1 MKNIY
6 LLLIAITLQL
16 NAQTPPEL
24 NWSLNPKN
32 GPTSGS
38 FIVSKVIFDEV
49 SSEFNSLPIT
59 IGNFTNTGNFNYGND
74 AAFDYFEDA
83 IGDNI
88 NTFITKHNENDEVI
102 WVKKIHGDG
111 VYTATGAIVVGNF
124 FYVVGELNGTVDFN
138 PGSATANRT
147 SNSEKN
153 IVIAKYD
160 LNGFYVN
167 SKLIGGSGLVSA
179 HKIVNNGNKLAI
191 IGELEGTVD
200 FDPNIGVYN
209 LTSSGEKDGYV
220 SLYNTNLAHQWTQQY
235 GDIGT
240 DTVKDIAIDGSYVYT
255 SATAQSTGVSCVNNS
270 VGVDPNSF
278 IGDYTLTTLQT
289 GIFDSAV
296 FLNGNVTIVQ
306 GNAPTDRVMS
316 VAPYPEF
323 GAFPPMNFT
332 FSLVCGDVIVPTGQV
347 TGVGCGSSTT
357 IGPADTT
364 GSFDLG
370 DDSSFNII
378 FADDEGGSC
387 GPPYIAEIT
396 LTKNGEPIISDE
408 EVDFSIVAL
417 DGKHHS
423 DLVVY
428 NTTNG
433 EVQSSTSI
441 GSQIDTPLNEIYNNI
456 HISSNGEIFVLGNF
470 QGENRF
476 LTYDAVQ
483 SDLLVPE
490 VNTGSPINRIFLS
503 KFEPIASKIEGLN
516 NNLATWAGAGA
527 SDFDIIGSSAPGGV
541 NQMYF
546 DSTEPNIALR
556 YIYLVQGE
564 IYFNSAGQSWGQL
577 DADNQ
582 VLTSIEAGGVGIS
595 IEEEGYYVV
604 KLDYSTGPEI
614 ILEKIPEFIMSEYV
628 SIRDVEDFNNKT
640 VLSHLNQDN
649 NSLTITY
656 SSYSFNSPG
665 GIYYENDSSGG
676 NEIFPSESTDSEG
689 NAIYTYD
696 YLQSVIS
703 EVSLTDYQILWEKA
717 GPPIN
722 LVSCELIPGTEFIF
736 YLFNGYP
743 GSVELDP
750 RADSEDI
757 INSGFSK
764 VSKYLLDGEYD
775 SSLSFNPR
783 INFQINY
790 HIHNQISADG
800 SKYFVGHNRAGLDF
814 NNDNN
819 LDLDADPA
827 NSNSFYI
834 RKYNSSNEFMWMK
847 SIGNPSDVNP
857 TAINVYAIAED
868 SQNNLLLYG
877 TYYGDL
883 DFDTLSSNGLM
894 SNPTD
899 TFRYFMAKYS
909 SNGNLIWA
917 KDWADVS
924 YQGLGSI
931 SFRNRFVLDNSDNMY
946 FLATLYSNENADSI
960 DIDPSDEAAYYINF
974 PQENTWYS
982 SIIKFDSDLNVIYAK
997 LMDSEL
1003 SLTGIFNGLD
1013 NGIAINNEVLQFLYV
1028 GVFDGGESDEST
1040 LIDVDVSEENEILVE
1055 SFGREIL
1062 VNYNLD
1068 GEYIEHHELASNLNN
1083 PQFLFH
1089 SRSSKPIVDAENNIY
1104 TKSIYYYNRDEGG
1117 YNSPQLI
1124 RKFNSNYELQW
1135 EKTISNNDLNLASMY
1150 PAQLHSSGLIFYKFN
1165 YFDYLDLS
1173 DVGAGIIYSEAP
1185 FNAGSAIV
1193 ALDTNNGELVH
1204 LKNYPN
1210 NSRYTEFSVSD
1221 EELLVSGNYNN
1232 QLELG
1237 FNSSAIDYTAYN
1249 TVSEQ
1254 FYASYLLSES
1264 LGIDSNTS
1272 EINWTVFP
1280 NPTSDVITIK
1290 INSLDFSELYN
1301 ALGQRILVSKSPDIS
1316 LSGLKA
1322 GLYFVKV
1329 FDKSGREFIKKII
1342 KK

>member
-1 MKNIY
+1 MKKLIILLLFSNY
-6 LLLIAITLQL
+6 LL
-16 NAQTPPEL
+16 AQTPPEL

-32 GPTSGS
+32 GPTSGE
-38 FIVSKVIFDEV
+38 FTISKVIFDQV

-102 WVKKIHGDG
+102 WIKKIHGDG
-111 VYTATGAIVVGNF
+111 VYTATGAIVAGNF

-200 FDPNIGVYN
+200 FDPNNGVYN

-220 SLYNTNLAHQWTQQY
+220 SVYNTNLAHQWTQQY

-240 DTVKDIAIDGSYVYT
+240 DTMKDIAIDGPYVYT
-255 SATAQSTGVSCVNNS
+255 TATAQSTGVDCSL
-270 VGVDPNSF
+270 DPNSF
-278 IGDYTLTTLQT
+278 IGDYTLTFEGG
-289 GIFDSAV
+289 GIAAA
-296 FLNGNVTIVQ
+296 
-306 GNAPTDRVMS
+306 GNAPVWGDGTVVTLSAGANETGRVFTVGCYPDFAFGLPDTDYGITLNCEYGAILNGEINGTTTGIGCS
-316 VAPYPEF
+316 STNLISLQSTTSN
-323 GAFPPMNFT
+323 GAFDPTDDSVFTLNFT
-332 FSLVCGDVIVPTGQV
+332 EDV
-347 TGVGCGSSTT
+347 
-357 IGPADTT
+357 
-364 GSFDLG
+364 
-370 DDSSFNII
+370 
-378 FADDEGGSC
+378 GGFSC
-387 GPPYIAEIT
+387 GAAELTSYT

-408 EVDFSIVAL
+408 EFDFSIVAF
-417 DGKHHS
+417 DGIHHS

-428 NTTNG
+428 DITNG
-433 EVQSSTSI
+433 EVQSSTSV
-441 GSQIDTPLNEIYNNI
+441 GSQIYTPLNNINNNI
-456 HISSNGEIFVLGNF
+456 HISSNGEIFVLGCY
-470 QGENRF
+470 QGANRF

-490 VNTGSPINRIFLS
+490 IPNSQSSFNRIFLS

-516 NNLATWAGAGA
+516 NNLATSAA

-541 NQMYF
+541 NQMFF
-546 DSTEPNIALR
+546 DSAEPNIALR
-556 YIYLVQGE
+556 YTYLVQGE
-564 IYFNSAGQSWGQL
+564 IYFNGAGQTWGQL
-577 DADNQ
+577 DADNL

-614 ILEKIPEFIMSEYV
+614 ILEKIPDFIMSEYV
-628 SIRDVEDFNNKT
+628 SIKDVADYNNINKI

-656 SSYSFNSPG
+656 SSYG
-665 GIYYENDSSGG
+665 GQYYENGSN
-676 NEIFPSESTDSEG
+676 NETFTPEFDSEG

-696 YLQSVIS
+696 FVQSVIS

-722 LVSCELIPGTEFIF
+722 LENCELIPSTEFIF
-736 YLFNGYP
+736 YLINGYS
-743 GSVELDP
+743 GSLELDP

-757 INSGFSK
+757 IESGFSK

-775 SSLSFNPR
+775 SSFSFNPR
-783 INFQINY
+783 INFQTNY
-790 HIHNQISADG
+790 HVHNHISADG

-819 LDLDADPA
+819 LDLDADPV

-847 SIGNPSDVNP
+847 SIGNSSDTQSDTVVNVFW
-857 TAINVYAIAED
+857 ISED
-868 SQNNLLLYG
+868 SQNNLLLFGQYL
-877 TYYGDL
+877 GDL
-883 DFDTLSSNGLM
+883 DFDSSTTNGLISSTTIM
-894 SNPTD
+894 G
-899 TFRYFMAKYS
+899 FMAKYS
-909 SNGNLIWA
+909 PEGDLIWVKNMRSDA
-917 KDWADVS
+917 AQINFNGRHKIV
-924 YQGLGSI
+924 
-931 SFRNRFVLDNSDNMY
+931 VDNNDNMY
-946 FLATLYSNENADSI
+946 FLTTMFSNENADSI
-960 DIDPSDEAAYYINF
+960 DIDPRDEAAYYINF
-974 PQENTWYS
+974 PQGNTWYS
-982 SIIKFDSDLNVIYAK
+982 SIIKFDSELNVIYAK

-1003 SLTGIFNGLD
+1003 SLTGIFNGSD
-1013 NGIAINNEVLQFLYV
+1013 NIIGINNEVLQFLYV
-1028 GVFDGGESDEST
+1028 GAFQSGDNENESR
-1040 LIDVDVSEENEILVE
+1040 LIDVDISEENEILVE
-1055 SFGREIL
+1055 SYGREIL

-1068 GEYIEHHELASNLNN
+1068 GEYIDHHELANNLNN
-1083 PQFLFH
+1083 PQNLFH
-1089 SRSSKPIVDAENNIY
+1089 SRSSRPIVDAENNIY
-1104 TKSIYYYNRDEGG
+1104 TKSIYYYSRDEGG
-1117 YNSPQLI
+1117 WDSPQLI

-1135 EKTISNNDLNLASMY
+1135 EKTISNNDLNLGSMY

-1165 YFDYLDLS
+1165 YYDYLDLS

-1193 ALDTNNGELVH
+1193 AIDTNNGELVH

-1221 EELLVSGNYNN
+1221 EELLVSGNYAN

-1280 NPTSDVITIK
+1280 NPTSDVITIQ
-1290 INSLDFSELYN
+1290 ISSLDFSELYN
-1301 ALGQRILVSKSPDIS
+1301 SLGQRILISKSPDIS
-1316 LSGLKA
+1316 LSNLKA

-1329 FDKSGREFIKKII
+1329 FDKSGREFTKKII

>member
-6 LLLIAITLQL
+6 LLLIGIALQL

-111 VYTATGAIVVGNF
+111 VFTATGAIVVGNF
-124 FYVVGELNGTVDFN
+124 FYIVGELNGTVDFN

-235 GDIGT
+235 GNIGT
-240 DTVKDIAIDGSYVYT
+240 DTMKDIAIDGSYVYT
-255 SATAQSTGVSCVNNS
+255 TATAQSTGFACSNYTVPDSY
-270 VGVDPNSF
+270 

-289 GIFDSAV
+289 GIYDSAV
-296 FLNGNVTIVQ
+296 FLNETVTIVQ
-306 GNAPTDRVMS
+306 GNEPNERVMS
-316 VAPYPEF
+316 VSPYPEF
-323 GAFPPMNFT
+323 GAFPAINFT

-378 FADDEGGSC
+378 FTDDEGESC
-387 GPPYIAEIT
+387 GTPYIAEIT

-408 EVDFSIVAL
+408 EFDDSIIAL
-417 DGKHHS
+417 DGIHHS

-428 NTTNG
+428 DITNG
-433 EVQSSTSI
+433 EVQSSTSV
-441 GSQIDTPLNEIYNNI
+441 GSQIYTPLNEINNNI
-456 HISSNGEIFVLGNF
+456 HISSNGEIFVLGSY
-470 QGENRF
+470 QGANRF

-490 VNTGSPINRIFLS
+490 IPGTQASIINRIFLS

-516 NNLATWAGAGA
+516 NNLATSAA

-556 YIYLVQGE
+556 YIYLIQGE
-564 IYFNSAGQSWGQL
+564 IYFNGAGQIWGQL

-582 VLTSIEAGGVGIS
+582 VLTSGGAGIS

-604 KLDYSTGPEI
+604 KLDYTTLEI
-614 ILEKIPEFIMSEYV
+614 ILEKIPDFIMSEYV
-628 SIRDVEDFNNKT
+628 SIRDVVDYYNKT
-640 VLSHLNQDN
+640 VLSHLNEDN

-656 SSYSFNSPG
+656 SSYYGTPG
-665 GIYYENDSSGG
+665 GGYYDNDGVYY
-676 NEIFPSESTDSEG
+676 EIFPSESTDSEG

-696 YLQSVIS
+696 YVQSVIS

-722 LVSCELIPGTEFIF
+722 LLNCELIPGTEFIF
-736 YLFNGYP
+736 YLINVNS
-743 GSVELDP
+743 GSVDLDP

-783 INFQINY
+783 INFQVNY
-790 HIHNQISADG
+790 HVHNHISADG

-819 LDLDADPA
+819 LDLDPDPV
-827 NSNSFYI
+827 NSNSFYL

-857 TAINVYAIAED
+857 TDVNVYAIAED

-877 TYYGDL
+877 SYYGDL

-894 SNPTD
+894 SNPTT

-924 YQGLGSI
+924 YQGLGRI
-931 SFRNRFVLDNSDNMY
+931 STRNRFVLDNSDNMY
-946 FLATLYSNENADSI
+946 FLATLYSNENADPI

-974 PQENTWYS
+974 PQGNTWYS
-982 SIIKFDSDLNVIYAK
+982 SIMKFDSDLSVIYAK

-1003 SLTGIFNGLD
+1003 SLTGIFNGEG

-1028 GVFDGGESDEST
+1028 GAFQTDDNESR
-1040 LIDVDVSEENEILVE
+1040 LIDVDLSEENEVLVE
-1055 SFGREIL
+1055 SYGREII

-1083 PQFLFH
+1083 PQNLFH
-1089 SRSSKPIVDAENNIY
+1089 SRSSRPIADGENNIY
-1104 TKSIYYYNRDEGG
+1104 TKSIYYYTRDEGG
-1117 YNSPQLI
+1117 WDSPQLI

-1185 FNAGSAIV
+1185 SNAGSAIV
-1193 ALDTNNGELVH
+1193 ALDNNSGELVH

-1237 FNSSAIDYTAYN
+1237 FNSSAIDYNTYN

>member
-6 LLLIAITLQL
+6 LLLIGIALQL

-111 VYTATGAIVVGNF
+111 VFTATGAIVVGNF
-124 FYVVGELNGTVDFN
+124 FYIVGELNGTVDFN

-235 GDIGT
+235 GNIGT
-240 DTVKDIAIDGSYVYT
+240 DTMKDIAIDGSYVYT
-255 SATAQSTGVSCVNNS
+255 TATAQSTGFACSNYTVPDSY
-270 VGVDPNSF
+270 

-289 GIFDSAV
+289 GIYDSAV
-296 FLNGNVTIVQ
+296 FLNETVTIVQ
-306 GNAPTDRVMS
+306 GNEPNERVMS
-316 VAPYPEF
+316 VSPYPEF
-323 GAFPPMNFT
+323 GAFPAINFT

-378 FADDEGGSC
+378 FTDDEGESC
-387 GPPYIAEIT
+387 GTPYIAEIT

-408 EVDFSIVAL
+408 EFDDSIIAL
-417 DGKHHS
+417 DGIHHS

-428 NTTNG
+428 DITNG
-433 EVQSSTSI
+433 EVQSSTSV
-441 GSQIDTPLNEIYNNI
+441 GSQIYTPLNEINNNI
-456 HISSNGEIFVLGNF
+456 HISSNGEIFVLGSY
-470 QGENRF
+470 QGANRF

-490 VNTGSPINRIFLS
+490 IPGTQASIINRIFLS

-516 NNLATWAGAGA
+516 NNLATSAA

-556 YIYLVQGE
+556 YIYLIQGE
-564 IYFNSAGQSWGQL
+564 IYFNGAGQIWGQL

-582 VLTSIEAGGVGIS
+582 VLTSGGAGIS

-604 KLDYSTGPEI
+604 KLDYTTLEI
-614 ILEKIPEFIMSEYV
+614 ILEKIPDFIMSEYV
-628 SIRDVEDFNNKT
+628 SIRDVVDYYNKT
-640 VLSHLNQDN
+640 VLSHLNEDN

-656 SSYSFNSPG
+656 SSYYGTPG
-665 GIYYENDSSGG
+665 GGYYDNDGVYY
-676 NEIFPSESTDSEG
+676 EIFPSESTDSEG

-696 YLQSVIS
+696 YVQSVIS

-722 LVSCELIPGTEFIF
+722 LLNCELIPGTEFIF
-736 YLFNGYP
+736 YLINVNS
-743 GSVELDP
+743 GSVDLDP

-783 INFQINY
+783 INFQVNY
-790 HIHNQISADG
+790 HVHNHISADG

-819 LDLDADPA
+819 LDLDPDPV
-827 NSNSFYI
+827 NSNSFYL

-857 TAINVYAIAED
+857 TDVNVYAIAED

-877 TYYGDL
+877 SYYGDL

-894 SNPTD
+894 SNPTT

-924 YQGLGSI
+924 YQGLGRI
-931 SFRNRFVLDNSDNMY
+931 STRNRFVLDNSDNMY
-946 FLATLYSNENADSI
+946 FLATLYSNENADPI

-974 PQENTWYS
+974 PQGNTWYS
-982 SIIKFDSDLNVIYAK
+982 SIMKFDSDLSVIYAK

-1003 SLTGIFNGLD
+1003 SLTGIFNGEG

-1028 GVFDGGESDEST
+1028 GAFQTDDNESR
-1040 LIDVDVSEENEILVE
+1040 LIDVDLSEENEVLVE
-1055 SFGREIL
+1055 SYGREII

-1083 PQFLFH
+1083 PQNLFH
-1089 SRSSKPIVDAENNIY
+1089 SRSSRPIADGENNIY
-1104 TKSIYYYNRDEGG
+1104 TKSIYYYTRDEGG
-1117 YNSPQLI
+1117 WDSPQLI

-1185 FNAGSAIV
+1185 SNAGSAIV
-1193 ALDTNNGELVH
+1193 ALDTNSGELVH

-1237 FNSSAIDYTAYN
+1237 FNSSAIDYNTYN

>member
-6 LLLIAITLQL
+6 LLLIGIALQL

-32 GPTSGS
+32 GASSGS

-102 WVKKIHGDG
+102 WVKKIHGNG

-306 GNAPTDRVMS
+306 GNEPTDRVMS

-323 GAFPPMNFT
+323 GTFPPMNFT

-408 EVDFSIVAL
+408 EFDFSIVAL

-428 NTTNG
+428 DITNG
-433 EVQSSTSI
+433 EVQSSTSV
-441 GSQIDTPLNEIYNNI
+441 GSQIDTPLNEINNNI
-456 HISSNGEIFVLGNF
+456 HISSNGEIFVLGSY
-470 QGENRF
+470 QGANRF

-490 VNTGSPINRIFLS
+490 VIQNQGPLNRIFLS
-503 KFEPIASKIEGLN
+503 KFEPIASKIQGLN
-516 NNLATWAGAGA
+516 TYLTNSTA

-546 DSTEPNIALR
+546 NPADASIALR

-564 IYFNSAGQSWGQL
+564 IYFNGVGQTWGQL

-604 KLDYSTGPEI
+604 KLDYSNGVEI
-614 ILEKIPEFIMSEYV
+614 ILEKIPDFIMSEYV
-628 SIRDVEDFNNKT
+628 SVRDVVDYNNKT

-656 SSYSFNSPG
+656 SSYSINSG
-665 GIYYENDSSGG
+665 GSYYENEGG
-676 NEIFPSESTDSEG
+676 TFYEIFPPESTDSEG
-689 NAIYTYD
+689 NGIYTYD
-696 YLQSVIS
+696 YLWSVIS

-722 LVSCELIPGTEFIF
+722 LVNCELIPGTEFIF
-736 YLFNGYP
+736 YLINEYGY
-743 GSVELDP
+743 SLELDP

-757 INSGFSK
+757 INSNFSK

-783 INFQINY
+783 INFQTNY
-790 HIHNQISADG
+790 HVHNHISADG

-819 LDLDADPA
+819 LDLDADPV

-847 SIGNPSDVNP
+847 LIGNPSDVNP
-857 TAINVYAIAED
+857 TTVNVYAIAED

-899 TFRYFMAKYS
+899 TFRYFMAKYN

-931 SFRNRFVLDNSDNMY
+931 STRNRFVLDNSDNMY

-960 DIDPSDEAAYYINF
+960 DIDPRDEAAYYINF
-974 PQENTWYS
+974 PQGNTWYS

-1003 SLTGIFNGLD
+1003 SLTGIFNGED

-1028 GVFDGGESDEST
+1028 GAFQSGDNDNESR
-1040 LIDVDVSEENEILVE
+1040 LIDVDLSEENEVLVE
-1055 SFGREIL
+1055 SYGREIL
-1062 VNYNLD
+1062 VNYSLD
-1068 GEYIEHHELASNLNN
+1068 GEYIDHHELASNLNN
-1083 PQFLFH
+1083 PQNLFH
-1089 SRSSKPIVDAENNIY
+1089 SRSSRPIVDAENNIY

-1117 YNSPQLI
+1117 WDSPQLI

-1322 GLYFVKV
+1322 GLYFIKV

>member
-6 LLLIAITLQL
+6 LLLIGIALQL

-111 VYTATGAIVVGNF
+111 VFTATGAIVVGNF
-124 FYVVGELNGTVDFN
+124 FYIVGELNGTVDFN

-235 GDIGT
+235 GNIGT
-240 DTVKDIAIDGSYVYT
+240 DTMKDIAIDGSYVYT
-255 SATAQSTGVSCVNNS
+255 TATAQSTGFACSNYTVPDSY
-270 VGVDPNSF
+270 

-289 GIFDSAV
+289 GIYDSAV
-296 FLNGNVTIVQ
+296 FLNETVTIVQ
-306 GNAPTDRVMS
+306 GNEPNERVMS
-316 VAPYPEF
+316 VSPYPEF
-323 GAFPPMNFT
+323 GAFPAINFT

-378 FADDEGGSC
+378 FTDDEGESC
-387 GPPYIAEIT
+387 GTPYIAEIT

-408 EVDFSIVAL
+408 EFDDSIIAL
-417 DGKHHS
+417 DGIHHS

-428 NTTNG
+428 DITNG
-433 EVQSSTSI
+433 EVQSSTSV
-441 GSQIDTPLNEIYNNI
+441 GSQIYTPLNEINNNI
-456 HISSNGEIFVLGNF
+456 HISSNGEIFVLGSY
-470 QGENRF
+470 QGANRF

-490 VNTGSPINRIFLS
+490 IPGTQASIINRIFLS

-516 NNLATWAGAGA
+516 NNLATSAA

-556 YIYLVQGE
+556 YIYLIQGE
-564 IYFNSAGQSWGQL
+564 IYFNGAGQIWGQL

-582 VLTSIEAGGVGIS
+582 VLTSGGAGIS

-604 KLDYSTGPEI
+604 KLDYTTLEI
-614 ILEKIPEFIMSEYV
+614 ILEKIPDFIMSEYV
-628 SIRDVEDFNNKT
+628 SIRDVVDYYNKT
-640 VLSHLNQDN
+640 VLSHLNEDN

-656 SSYSFNSPG
+656 SSYYGTPG
-665 GIYYENDSSGG
+665 GGYYDNDGVYY
-676 NEIFPSESTDSEG
+676 EIFPSESTDSEG

-696 YLQSVIS
+696 YVQSVIS

-722 LVSCELIPGTEFIF
+722 LLNCELIPGTEFIF
-736 YLFNGYP
+736 YLINVNS
-743 GSVELDP
+743 GSVDLDP

-783 INFQINY
+783 INFQVNY
-790 HIHNQISADG
+790 HVHNHISADG

-819 LDLDADPA
+819 LDLDPDPV
-827 NSNSFYI
+827 NSNSFYL

-857 TAINVYAIAED
+857 TDVNVYAIAED

-877 TYYGDL
+877 SYYGDL

-894 SNPTD
+894 SNPTT

-924 YQGLGSI
+924 YQGLGRI
-931 SFRNRFVLDNSDNMY
+931 STRNRFVLDNSDNMY
-946 FLATLYSNENADSI
+946 FLATLYSNENADPI

-974 PQENTWYS
+974 PQGNTWYS
-982 SIIKFDSDLNVIYAK
+982 SIMKFDSDLSVIYAK

-1003 SLTGIFNGLD
+1003 SLTGIFNGED

-1028 GVFDGGESDEST
+1028 GAFQTDDNESR
-1040 LIDVDVSEENEILVE
+1040 LIDVDLSEENEVLVE
-1055 SFGREIL
+1055 SYGREII

-1083 PQFLFH
+1083 PQNLFH
-1089 SRSSKPIVDAENNIY
+1089 SRSSRPIADGENNIY
-1104 TKSIYYYNRDEGG
+1104 TKSIYYYTRDEGG
-1117 YNSPQLI
+1117 WDSPQLI

-1185 FNAGSAIV
+1185 SNAGSAIV
-1193 ALDTNNGELVH
+1193 ALDTNSGELVH

-1237 FNSSAIDYTAYN
+1237 FNSSAIDYNTYN

>member
-1 MKNIY
+1 
-6 LLLIAITLQL
+6 
-16 NAQTPPEL
+16 
-24 NWSLNPKN
+24 
-32 GPTSGS
+32 
-38 FIVSKVIFDEV
+38 
-49 SSEFNSLPIT
+49 
-59 IGNFTNTGNFNYGND
+59 
-74 AAFDYFEDA
+74 
-83 IGDNI
+83 
-88 NTFITKHNENDEVI
+88 
-102 WVKKIHGDG
+102 
-111 VYTATGAIVVGNF
+111 VVGNF

-167 SKLIGGSGLVSA
+167 SKLIGGSGLISA

-220 SLYNTNLAHQWTQQY
+220 SLYDTNLAHQWTQQY

-240 DTVKDIAIDGSYVYT
+240 DTMKDIAIDGSYVYT
-255 SATAQSTGVSCVNNS
+255 SATAQSTGVSCV

-296 FLNGNVTIVQ
+296 FLNGTVTIVQ
-306 GNAPTDRVMS
+306 GNEPNERVMS
-316 VAPYPEF
+316 VSPYPEF
-323 GAFPPMNFT
+323 GAFPAINFT

-378 FADDEGGSC
+378 FTDDEGESC
-387 GPPYIAEIT
+387 GTPYIAEIT

-408 EVDFSIVAL
+408 EFDDSIIAL
-417 DGKHHS
+417 DGIHHS

-428 NTTNG
+428 DITNG
-433 EVQSSTSI
+433 EVQSSTSV
-441 GSQIDTPLNEIYNNI
+441 GSQIYTPLNEINNNI
-456 HISSNGEIFVLGNF
+456 HISSNGEIFVLGSY
-470 QGENRF
+470 QGANRF

-490 VNTGSPINRIFLS
+490 IPGTQASIINRIFLS

-516 NNLATWAGAGA
+516 NNLATSAA

-556 YIYLVQGE
+556 YIYLIQGE
-564 IYFNSAGQSWGQL
+564 IYFNGAGQIWGQL

-582 VLTSIEAGGVGIS
+582 VLTSGGAGIS

-604 KLDYSTGPEI
+604 KLDYTTLEI
-614 ILEKIPEFIMSEYV
+614 ILEKIPDFIMSEYV
-628 SIRDVEDFNNKT
+628 SIRNVVDYNNKT
-640 VLSHLNQDN
+640 VLSHLNEDN

-656 SSYSFNSPG
+656 SSYYGNLG
-665 GIYYENDSSGG
+665 GGYYDNDGIYY
-676 NEIFPSESTDSEG
+676 EIFPSESTDSEG
-689 NAIYTYD
+689 NAIYIYD
-696 YLQSVIS
+696 YLSSVIS

-722 LVSCELIPGTEFIF
+722 LLNCELIPGTEFIF
-736 YLFNGYP
+736 YLINVNS
-743 GSVELDP
+743 GSVDLDP

-783 INFQINY
+783 INFQVNY
-790 HIHNQISADG
+790 HVHNHISADG

-819 LDLDADPA
+819 LDLDPDPV
-827 NSNSFYI
+827 NSNSFYL

-857 TAINVYAIAED
+857 TAVNVYAIAED

-877 TYYGDL
+877 AYYGDL

-894 SNPTD
+894 SNPTT

-924 YQGLGSI
+924 YQGLGGI
-931 SFRNRFVLDNSDNMY
+931 STRNRFVLDNSDNMY
-946 FLATLYSNENADSI
+946 FLATLYSNENADPI

-974 PQENTWYS
+974 PQGNTWYS
-982 SIIKFDSDLNVIYAK
+982 SIMKFDSDLSVIYAK

-1003 SLTGIFNGLD
+1003 SLTGIFNGED

-1028 GVFDGGESDEST
+1028 GAFQSGDNDNESR
-1040 LIDVDVSEENEILVE
+1040 LIDVDLSEENEVLVE
-1055 SFGREIL
+1055 SYGREII

-1083 PQFLFH
+1083 PQNLFH
-1089 SRSSKPIVDAENNIY
+1089 SRSSRPIADGENNIY
-1104 TKSIYYYNRDEGG
+1104 TKSIYYYTRDEGG
-1117 YNSPQLI
+1117 WDSPQLI

-1185 FNAGSAIV
+1185 SNAGSAIV
-1193 ALDTNNGELVH
+1193 ALDTNSGELVH

-1237 FNSSAIDYTAYN
+1237 FNSSAIDYNTYN
-1249 TVSEQ
+1249 TASEQ

>member
-1 MKNIY
+1 MKKLIILLLFSNY
-6 LLLIAITLQL
+6 LL
-16 NAQTPPEL
+16 AQTPPEL
-24 NWSLNPKN
+24 NWSLNLKN
-32 GPTSGS
+32 GPTSGA

-74 AAFDYFEDA
+74 SAFDYFEDA

-102 WVKKIHGDG
+102 WVKKIHGNG
-111 VYTATGAIVVGNF
+111 VYTATGAIVAGNF

-209 LTSSGEKDGYV
+209 LTSRGEKDGYV
-220 SLYNTNLAHQWTQQY
+220 SVYNTNLAHQWTQQY

-240 DTVKDIAIDGSYVYT
+240 DTMKDIAIDGSYVYST
-255 SATAQSTGVSCVNNS
+255 ATTQSAGIDCFNNNL
-270 VGVDPNSF
+270 VDPNSF
-278 IGDYTLTTLQT
+278 IGDYTLTFEGGGITASENAPVWGDGTVVTLSAGANETGRVFTVGCYPSLADLPDTDYGITLNCGLAILDGEINGTST
-289 GIFDSAV
+289 GIGCSGSLISLQSTTV
-296 FLNGNVTIVQ
+296 N
-306 GNAPTDRVMS
+306 
-316 VAPYPEF
+316 
-323 GAFPPMNFT
+323 GAF
-332 FSLVCGDVIVPTGQV
+332 
-347 TGVGCGSSTT
+347 
-357 IGPADTT
+357 
-364 GSFDLG
+364 DLT
-370 DDSSFNII
+370 DDSVFTLI
-378 FADDEGGSC
+378 FAEDVGGVSC
-387 GPPYIAEIT
+387 GAEGLTSYT

-408 EVDFSIVAL
+408 DFDDTIVAL

-456 HISSNGEIFVLGNF
+456 HISSNGEIFVLGSY
-470 QGENRF
+470 QGENTF

-490 VNTGSPINRIFLS
+490 VLPNQADDFNRIFLS
-503 KFEPIASKIEGLN
+503 KFEPFANKIEGLN
-516 NNLATWAGAGA
+516 NNLANA

-546 DSTEPNIALR
+546 DSAEPNIALR
-556 YIYLVQGE
+556 YIYLIQGE
-564 IYFNSAGQSWGQL
+564 IYFNGAGQIWGQL

-582 VLTSIEAGGVGIS
+582 VLTSGGAGIS

-604 KLDYSTGPEI
+604 KLDYTNSQI
-614 ILEKIPEFIMSEYV
+614 ILEKIPDFIMSEYV
-628 SIRDVEDFNNKT
+628 SIRDVVDYNNKT

-656 SSYSFNSPG
+656 SSYSGTPG
-665 GIYYENDSSGG
+665 GVYYDNDGIYY
-676 NEIFPSESTDSEG
+676 EIFPSESTDSDG

-696 YLQSVIS
+696 YVQSVIS

-722 LVSCELIPGTEFIF
+722 LEYCELIPSTEFIF
-736 YLFNGYP
+736 YLINGIS
-743 GSVELDP
+743 GSVDLDT
-750 RADSEDI
+750 RADSVDI
-757 INSGFSK
+757 INSYFSK
-764 VSKYLLDGEYD
+764 VSKYLLDGEYY
-775 SSLSFNPR
+775 SSLSYNPR
-783 INFQINY
+783 INFQTNY
-790 HIHNQISADG
+790 HVHNHISADG
-800 SKYFVGHNRAGLDF
+800 SKYFVGHNRSGLDF

-819 LDLDADPA
+819 LDLDAKPV

-834 RKYNSSNEFMWMK
+834 RKYNLSNEFMWMK
-847 SIGNPSDVNP
+847 SIENPSDVNQ
-857 TAINVYAIAED
+857 TNVDVFWISED
-868 SQNNLLLYG
+868 SQNNLLLFGQYF
-877 TYYGDL
+877 GDL
-883 DFDTLSSNGLM
+883 DFDFSTTNGLM
-894 SNPTD
+894 SSPT
-899 TFRYFMAKYS
+899 TMTFMAKYS
-909 SNGNLIWA
+909 PEGDLIWVKNMRSDA
-917 KDWADVS
+917 AQINFNGRHKIV
-924 YQGLGSI
+924 
-931 SFRNRFVLDNSDNMY
+931 VDNNDNMY
-946 FLATLYSNENADSI
+946 FLTTMFSNENADPI
-960 DIDPSDEAAYYINF
+960 DIDPRDEAAYYINF
-974 PQENTWYS
+974 PQGNTWYS
-982 SIIKFDSDLNVIYAK
+982 SIMKFDSDLNVIYAK

-1003 SLTGIFNGLD
+1003 SLTGIFNGRD
-1013 NGIAINNEVLQFLYV
+1013 NGIAINNEVLQLLYV
-1028 GVFDGGESDEST
+1028 GADPQGVNENGSI

-1055 SFGREIL
+1055 SYGREIL

-1068 GEYIEHHELASNLNN
+1068 GEYIDHHELANNLNN
-1083 PQFLFH
+1083 PQNLFH
-1089 SRSSKPIVDAENNIY
+1089 SRSSRPIVDAENNIY
-1104 TKSIYYYNRDEGG
+1104 TKSIYYYSRDEGG
-1117 YNSPQLI
+1117 WDSPQLI

-1135 EKTISNNDLNLASMY
+1135 EKTISNNGLNLASMY

-1193 ALDTNNGELVH
+1193 AIDTNSGELVH
-1204 LKNYPN
+1204 LKNYSN

-1221 EELLVSGNYNN
+1221 QELLVSGNYNN

-1249 TVSEQ
+1249 SVSEQ

-1316 LSGLKA
+1316 LSGLKV

-1329 FDKSGREFIKKII
+1329 FDKSGREFTKKII
-1342 KK
+1342 KE

>member
-6 LLLIAITLQL
+6 LLLIGIALQL

-102 WVKKIHGDG
+102 WVKKIHGNG
-111 VYTATGAIVVGNF
+111 VYTATGAIVAGNF

-138 PGSATANRT
+138 PGSATANKT

-220 SLYNTNLAHQWTQQY
+220 SVYNTNLAHQWTQQY
-235 GDIGT
+235 GDIGN
-240 DTVKDIAIDGSYVYT
+240 DTMKDIAIDGSYVYT
-255 SATAQSTGVSCVNNS
+255 TATAQSTGVNCSLVP
-270 VGVDPNSF
+270 DSF

-289 GIFDSAV
+289 GIFGSVV
-296 FLNGNVTIVQ
+296 FLNGTVTIVQ
-306 GNAPTDRVMS
+306 GNEPTERVMS
-316 VAPYPEF
+316 VSPYPEF
-323 GAFPPMNFT
+323 GVFAPIDFT

-347 TGVGCGSSTT
+347 TGVGCGGSTT

-378 FADDEGGSC
+378 FTDDEGGNC
-387 GPPYIAEIT
+387 EAAGYIAEIT

-408 EVDFSIVAL
+408 ELNDSIVAL

-428 NTTNG
+428 DITNG
-433 EVQSSTSI
+433 EVQSSTSV
-441 GSQIDTPLNEIYNNI
+441 GSQIDTPLNEINNNI
-456 HISSNGEIFVLGNF
+456 HISSNGEIFVLGSY
-470 QGENRF
+470 QGANRF

-490 VNTGSPINRIFLS
+490 VNTGWSFTNAINRIFLS

-516 NNLATWAGAGA
+516 NNLATSAA
-527 SDFDIIGSSAPGGV
+527 SNFDIIGSSAPGGV

-546 DSTEPNIALR
+546 DSAEPNIALR
-556 YIYLVQGE
+556 YTYLVQGE
-564 IYFNSAGQSWGQL
+564 IYFNGAGQTWGQL

-582 VLTSIEAGGVGIS
+582 VLTSIEAGGLGIS

-604 KLDYSTGPEI
+604 KLDYNTGPEI
-614 ILEKIPEFIMSEYV
+614 ILEKIPDFIMSEYV
-628 SIRDVEDFNNKT
+628 SIRNVEDYNNKT

-656 SSYSFNSPG
+656 SSYSSGTG
-665 GIYYENDSSGG
+665 GFYYENDSSGG

-722 LVSCELIPGTEFIF
+722 LVNCELIPSTEFIF
-736 YLFNGYP
+736 YLFNGYS

-819 LDLDADPA
+819 LDLDADPV

-857 TAINVYAIAED
+857 TAVNVYAIAED

-899 TFRYFMAKYS
+899 TFRYFMAKYN

-931 SFRNRFVLDNSDNMY
+931 STRNRFVLDNSDNMY

-974 PQENTWYS
+974 PQGNTWYS

-1003 SLTGIFNGLD
+1003 SLNGIFNGED

-1028 GVFDGGESDEST
+1028 GASVTDSSDEST

-1068 GEYIEHHELASNLNN
+1068 GEYIDHHELASNLNN
-1083 PQFLFH
+1083 PQNLFH
-1089 SRSSKPIVDAENNIY
+1089 SRSSRPIVDAENNIY
-1104 TKSIYYYNRDEGG
+1104 TKSIYYYTRDDGG
-1117 YNSPQLI
+1117 FDSPQLI

-1135 EKTISNNDLNLASMY
+1135 EKTILNNDLNLASMY

-1173 DVGAGIIYSEAP
+1173 DVGAGTIYSEAP

-1193 ALDTNNGELVH
+1193 ALDTNSGELVH

-1221 EELLVSGNYNN
+1221 EELLLSGNYNN

-1237 FNSSAIDYTAYN
+1237 FNSSAIDYNTYN